1 MKCIHVY
8 IILPAL
14 FAVGYLCTP
23 AANIYKIDFVRFK
36 IRDIESGDT
45 LFEVNKS
52 EEEEEEE
59 DEDTEPQATRY
70 VKYHFPPQFLKL
82 KRVGAT

>member
-1 MKCIHVY
+1 M
-8 IILPAL
+8 LPSL
-14 FAVGYLCTP
+14 STVGYLCTP

-52 EEEEEEE
+52 EEEEEEGDSE
-59 DEDTEPQATRY
+59 DAEPQATRY

>member
-1 MKCIHVY
+1 M
-8 IILPAL
+8 
-14 FAVGYLCTP
+14 
-23 AANIYKIDFVRFK
+23 RFK

-52 EEEEEEE
+52 EDEEEEEE
-59 DEDTEPQATRY
+59 EDTEPQATRY